1 MLLID
6 PALLMLLI
14 APEFE
19 MPTELA
25 PVPPMDP
32 VFVRLVIEDVGLT

>member
-14 APEFE
+14 TPEFE
-19 MPTELA
+19 MPIELA

-32 VFVRLVIEDVGLT
+32 VFIKLDIEDVGLT